1 MWRIINFIVVEM
13 SLIKKIL
20 PVLVTLLIISIVWI
34 GVSLYFQDTSIDV
47 DPNATNYTKPIN
59 SSFDT
64 DIIEEVS
71 IRTEESFPVSPQE
84 FLRLNDVN

>member
-1 MWRIINFIVVEM
+1 M

-20 PVLVTLLIISIVWI
+20 PVLVALLIISIVWI
-34 GVSLYFQDTSIDV
+34 GVSLYFQDVSIDV

-64 DIIEEVS
+64 EIIEGVS
-71 IRTEESFPVSPQE
+71 IRTQESFPVSPQE
-84 FLRLNDVN
+84 FLRLNDIN

>member
-1 MWRIINFIVVEM
+1 MEM

-20 PVLVTLLIISIVWI
+20 PVLVALLVIAIAWV
-34 GVSLYFQDTSIDV
+34 GFSLYFQETTVDV
-47 DPNATNYTKPIN
+47 DPDATNYTKPIN

-64 DIIEEVS
+64 EVIEEVS

-84 FLRLNDVN
+84 FLKLNDLN

>member
-1 MWRIINFIVVEM
+1 M
-13 SLIKKIL
+13 SLIKKIF
-20 PVLVTLLIISIVWI
+20 PVLITLLIVAIAWV
-34 GVSLYFQDTSIDV
+34 GFSLYFQDTIVDV
-47 DPNATNYTKPIN
+47 DADATNYTKPIN

-84 FLRLNDVN
+84 FLKLNDLN

>member
-1 MWRIINFIVVEM
+1 M
-13 SLIKKIL
+13 SLIKKVL
-20 PVLVTLLIISIVWI
+20 PVLIALLIISIAWI
-34 GVSLYFQDTSIDV
+34 GVSLYFQDTSIDI

-64 DIIEEVS
+64 DIIDEVS
-71 IRTEESFPVSPQE
+71 VRTEESFPVSPQE